1 MRRLDSCHLIIAAI
15 LLAPA
20 SAGASAPQHAAS
32 PDPPPDAAYTQESVE
47 VRAPG
52 AVLRGRLLLPR
63 GSGPHPAAVFITGAG
78 DGGEMPPL
86 LEHLAENG
94 IAVLSL
100 YKRGVQGSTG
110 NWRRQSFRGR
120 ARDVIAGMD
129 YLRTRAEV
137 DTTRIGLV
145 GHSQGS
151 WIAQIVAAE
160 RGDVAY
166 VVMLA
171 AVAQTVRDQ
180 ILTDERRHR
189 EGRGMPAARVD
200 REMRSLA
207 RSLSLADAIQPA
219 CRAARAHYIC
229 HIVDFDPAPYLER
242 VRAPVL
248 ALYAELDPEV
258 PPAENIPLLEAGLE
272 RAPTRDV
279 TVRTFAGA
287 NHLFWPARTG
297 LRDEYHSLKREFV
310 PGFLDTVTTW
320 IRSRTVTGEA
330 VAAPS
335 PPRCSDC
342 PDEGERSAGHSA
354 ARHTVLPF
362 PVLFYGT
369 ETRLGGGA
377 SVVHEVSYGSSGGHR
392 RPTSSELSFMY
403 TQNRQVIVAASVD
416 RYTSANTYRV
426 TGWAMYMDF
435 PEMFHGIG
443 SRLTGM
449 QGEAFTSVNASA
461 ALTVRRKVAHGVYL
475 GGGYG
480 YSDFSVRDA
489 VPGGQLASGSISGSS
504 GGSLASASASV
515 TRDTRVGHYAPSGGM
530 YGEARIASAV
540 REVGSDFTM
549 HSYALDLRRYHHLG
563 HGRIIALQGYGVMA
577 RGDVPF
583 QVLPRMGGAQLMR
596 GYHPALYRDRTMV
609 AAQAELRSPLVWRLG
624 GVAFAGAGEV
634 GRELPDLLRRAPNL
648 SYGAGARLAIRK
660 QDGFNLRADYGIG
673 STGRQL
679 YFGIGEAF

>member
-1 MRRLDSCHLIIAAI
+1 MTRRDSCQITITAA
-15 LLAPA
+15 LLSLAA
-20 SAGASAPQHAAS
+20 GVSAAQHPPP
-32 PDPPPDAAYTQESVE
+32 PDPPPGAAYSQEIVE
-47 VRAPG
+47 LRSPG

-94 IAVLSL
+94 FAVLSL
-100 YKRGVQGSTG
+100 YKRGVHGSTG
-110 NWRRQSFRGR
+110 NWRSQSFRGR
-120 ARDVIAGMD
+120 ARDVIAGME
-129 YLRTRAEV
+129 YLRTRSEV
-137 DTTRIGLV
+137 DTSRIGLV
-145 GHSQGS
+145 GHSQGA

-160 RGDVAY
+160 RDDVAY

-189 EGRGMPAARVD
+189 EGRGMPAARVE
-200 REMRSLA
+200 REMRSLR

-229 HIVDFDPAPYLER
+229 HIIDFDPAPYLER
-242 VRAPVL
+242 LRAPVL

-258 PPAENIPLLEAGLE
+258 PPSENIPLLEAGLG

-279 TVRTFAGA
+279 TIRTFPGA

-310 PGFLDTVTTW
+310 PGFLDQVTTW
-320 IRSRTVTGEA
+320 MRSRAGVGE
-330 VAAPS
+330 VAAPTS
-335 PPRCSDC
+335 PCIAC
-342 PDEGERSAGHSA
+342 PDEGGSSA
-354 ARHTVLPF
+354 ASHAMRHTILPF

-377 SVVHEVSYGSSGGHR
+377 SLVHEVSYGTAGGDR
-392 RPTSSELSFMY
+392 RPTASELSFIY
-403 TQNRQVIVAASVD
+403 TQNQQLIVAASVD
-416 RYTSANTYRV
+416 HYSSANAYRL
-426 TGWAMYMDF
+426 TGWATYMDF

-443 SRLTGM
+443 SGLSGM
-449 QGEAFTSVNASA
+449 QGETFTSVNASA
-461 ALTVRRKVAHGVYL
+461 ALSVRRRVGRSVYL
-475 GGGYG
+475 GGGFG

-489 VPGGQLASGSISGSS
+489 APGGQLAGGSISGSS
-504 GGSLASASASV
+504 GGTLSSASMSLTV
-515 TRDTRVGHYAPSGGM
+515 DSRRGHYAPSGGT
-530 YGEARIASAV
+530 YAEARVSAAV
-540 REVGSDFTM
+540 RELGSDFTM
-549 HSYALDLRRYHHLG
+549 HSYALDIRRYHQVGGTWML
-563 HGRIIALQGYGVMA
+563 AAQGYGVMA

-583 QVLPRMGGAQLMR
+583 QALPRMGGAQMMR
-596 GYHPALYRDRTMV
+596 GYHPALYRDRTML
-609 AAQAELRSPLVWRLG
+609 AAQVELRAPLLWRLG

-634 GRELPDLLRRAPNL
+634 GRELPDIVRHQPNF
-648 SYGAGARLAIRK
+648 SYGLGARVAIRK
-660 QDGFNLRADYGIG
+660 QDSFNLRADYGIG
-673 STGRQL
+673 ATGRQL